1 MRILVIAGARP
12 NFVKV
17 APVIRALNR
26 TGGVEVALVHTGQ
39 HYDYEMSTSF
49 FEEPLLPN
57 PDIFLGVGPAS
68 G

>member
-1 MRILVIAGARP
+1 MRILVAAGARP
-12 NFVKV
+12 NFVKI
-17 APVIRALNR
+17 APVMRALKSVS
-26 TGGVEVALVHTGQ
+26 GVEAVLVHTGQ

-68 G
+68 R